1 MSQTETQRWTPDRG
15 QYSTLSTDRLR
26 SSFLVESLFL
36 ADEIGLVITD
46 LDRVVVGG
54 VVPRE
59 RSLKLEAPDEL
70 RVSHFCQ
77 RRELGI
83 FNVGGSGSVHV
94 DGESFELDESECLY
108 VGLGRQEV
116 SFQSS
121 DLSNP
126 AKFYLLSYPAHASYP
141 TQKATL
147 TDANVVDLGSD
158 QQCNRRTI
166 YQYIHEGGIQSC
178 QLVMGL
184 TKIHSGCCWNT
195 MPCHTHSR
203 RSEVYFYFGIDTA
216 HQVLH
221 QMGLPQETRGLWI
234 SNEQAVLS
242 PAWSIHCGVGTS
254 AYSFIWGMGGENQ
267 SFDDMDAVTIA
278 DLR

>member
-1 MSQTETQRWTPDRG
+1 MSQTENQRWTPDRS
-15 QYSTLSTDRLR
+15 QYSTMSTDRLR
-26 SSFLVESLFL
+26 SSFLVDGLFR
-36 ADEIGLVITD
+36 ADEICLVITD
-46 LDRVVVGG
+46 LDRAIVGG
-54 VVPRE
+54 AVPLE
-59 RSLKLEAPDEL
+59 RDLTLEVPDEL
-70 RVSHFCQ
+70 RASHFCQ

-83 FNVGGSGSVHV
+83 INFGGSGSVHV
-94 DGESFELDESECLY
+94 DGELFNLDESECLY
-108 VGLGRQEV
+108 VGLDSREI
-116 SFQSS
+116 SFRTL
-121 DLSNP
+121 DTANP
-126 AKFYLLSYPAHASYP
+126 AKFYLLSYPAHASHP
-141 TQKATL
+141 TRKATL
-147 TDANVVDLGSD
+147 SEANVVDLGSD

-184 TKIHSGCCWNT
+184 TKLHSGSCWNT

-203 RSEVYFYFGIDTA
+203 RSEVYFYFDPA

-234 SNEQAVLS
+234 SDERAVLS

-267 SFDDMDAVTIA
+267 SFDDMDAVPIT